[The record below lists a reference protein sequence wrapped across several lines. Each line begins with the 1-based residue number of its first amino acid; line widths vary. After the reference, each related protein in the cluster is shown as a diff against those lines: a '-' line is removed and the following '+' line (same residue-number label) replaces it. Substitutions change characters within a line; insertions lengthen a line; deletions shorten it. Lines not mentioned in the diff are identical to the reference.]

1 MGIAT
6 VSDETVQ
13 QMIELLQDPLF
24 CNLRKAADE
33 RPILWIDFCSMN
45 VPSHISRRQTWDI
58 LNTLRRQTA
67 VELPYADGRG
77 RRGWYS
83 LTRAILDDLDSINR
97 QCHEGSWLDQ
107 AIASHNTTYF
117 LVESHIGE
125 AIATLHEDGLNMG
138 YETARSILLNERE
151 PERTEEHLL
160 LNSHRMLWD
169 LGQYDKEPCTPQLI
183 FDIYER
189 VARHAGSQD
198 APSPMQESR
207 LWKGKNL
214 DSNATLELIANLV
227 NLSETNQDEHPL
239 FLSMAAHHLFMSNL
253 PLPAWNGIVS
263 ALVTKLLF
271 RKSHLPVL
279 SFAPITKT
287 LRDWKSGAIQPPEVR
302 VPFENAEVL
311 VGSEV
316 DYTIYVS
323 GLANLVRH
331 KLEDMEKE
339 LKQVFERD
347 RAFSH
352 MLRDGLEINHRQRQ
366 VLQIALKNPEAI
378 FDIGSH
384 QKAHKVAYATAR
396 SDLQGLC
403 DLNFLHCTK
412 RGRAFRYSVVPGLRQ
427 LLTGHTR
434 KDEGHP
440 SARTCARTDEQ
451 DQPMSSIGAI

>member
-1 MGIAT
+1 MGDLALPDQT
-6 VSDETVQ
+6 VG

-24 CNLRKAADE
+24 HDLRRTADE
-33 RPILWIDFCSMN
+33 RPILWIDFCNMR
-45 VPSHISRRQTWDI
+45 VPSRISRRQTWDI

-83 LTRAILDDLDSINR
+83 LTRTMLDDLDSINR

-107 AIASHNTTYF
+107 AITSHNTTYF

-125 AIATLHEDGLNMG
+125 AIATLHEDGLDMR
-138 YETARSILLNERE
+138 YEKARSVLLNEQE

-160 LNSHRMLWD
+160 LNSHKMLWD
-169 LGQYDKEPCTPQLI
+169 LGQYEKDPCTPRLI
-183 FDIYER
+183 LEIYER
-189 VARHAGSQD
+189 VAKHAGLQNI
-198 APSPMQESR
+198 PSPMQESR
-207 LWKGKNL
+207 LWKGKSL
-214 DSNATLELIANLV
+214 DSETTLGLIANLV

-239 FLSMAAHHLFMSNL
+239 FLSMAVHHLFMSNF

-287 LRDWKSGAIQPPEVR
+287 LRDWKSDAIRPPEIM
-302 VPFENAEVL
+302 VPFESTEVL
-311 VGSEV
+311 VGTEV

-331 KLEDMEKE
+331 TLEDMESE

-347 RAFSH
+347 QAFSH

-384 QKAHKVAYATAR
+384 QKAHRIAYATAR

-403 DLNFLHCTK
+403 NLGFLHCVK
-412 RGRAFRYSVVPGLRQ
+412 KGRAFRYSVVPGLRQ
-427 LLTGHTR
+427 LLTGHVR
-434 KDEGHP
+434 KDEKFP
-440 SARTCARTDEQ
+440 SIRQNT
-451 DQPMSSIGAI
+451 PI